1 MLANDLIADDSDK
14 AQFSMTEKFLDIRNL
29 VTEFRTE
36 GGVLQA
42 VKGVNLSIA
51 AGETLALVG
60 ESGSGKSVTSLSV
73 MGLLPKNVGRIVQ
86 GEILFKCRDGEV
98 RDLAK
103 TSSRSMSNI
112 RGSEIAM
119 VFQEPMTSLNPAHK
133 IGAQIAEAARLHE
146 KLGRKAARA
155 RAIEMLKLVEIP
167 EPERRAD
174 AYPHQLSGGMRQRV
188 MIAIALVCNPTLLIA
203 DEPTTALDS
212 TIQLQILELLRRL
225 QAELGMATLFITHN
239 LGVVAEIA
247 DRVAVMYGG
256 RIVENAPMADILTSP
271 RHPYTRGLLAS
282 VPRTDHAARAAGR
295 RDRLQ
300 AIPGSMV
307 DPMRPPP
314 GCDFAPR
321 CQWREDTC
329 TTDVPALENVATGHN
344 VRCCRWRNIT

>member
-1 MLANDLIADDSDK
+1 MTDK
-14 AQFSMTEKFLDIRNL
+14 LLDIRDL
-29 VTEFRTE
+29 VTEFKTE

-42 VKGVNLSIA
+42 VKGVNLSLA
-51 AGETLALVG
+51 AGETLAVVG
-60 ESGSGKSVTSLSV
+60 ESGSGKSVTALSV
-73 MGLLPKNVGRIVQ
+73 LGLLPKKVGQIVQ
-86 GEILFKCRDGEV
+86 GEILFRCRDGAV
-98 RDLAK
+98 RDLA
-103 TSSRSMSNI
+103 TSSDRSMADI

-119 VFQEPMTSLNPAHK
+119 VFQEPMTSLNPTHR

-155 RAIEMLKLVEIP
+155 RAIEMLKLVEIS
-167 EPERRAD
+167 EAELRAE

-188 MIAIALVCNPTLLIA
+188 MIAIALVCNPSLLIA

-212 TIQLQILELLRRL
+212 TVQLQILELLRRL
-225 QAELGMATLFITHN
+225 QGELGMATLFITHN

-256 RIVENAPMADILTSP
+256 RIVEDAPMADILTAP

-282 VPRTDHAARAAGR
+282 VPRTDHTARAAGQ

-321 CQWREDTC
+321 CQWSKDIC
-329 TTDVPALENVATGHN
+329 TTDVPALENVAAGHN
-344 VRCCRWRNIT
+344 VRCCRWRDIQ

>member
-1 MLANDLIADDSDK
+1 MSAKL
-14 AQFSMTEKFLDIRNL
+14 LDIRDL
-29 VTEFRTE
+29 VVEFRTE
-36 GGVLQA
+36 AGLLRA
-42 VKGVNLSIA
+42 VKGVDLSIA

-60 ESGSGKSVTSLSV
+60 ESGSGKSVTSLST
-73 MGLLPKNVGRIVQ
+73 MRLIPEGVGRIAG
-86 GEILFKCRDGEV
+86 GEILFRGRDGTV
-98 RDLAK
+98 RDLVHLPGREMAG
-103 TSSRSMSNI
+103 I

-119 VFQEPMTSLNPAHK
+119 VFQEPMTSLNPAHR

-146 KLGRKAARA
+146 GLGRKAARA
-155 RAIEMLKLVEIP
+155 RAVEMLKLVDIP
-167 EPERRAD
+167 EPERRAE

-212 TIQLQILELLRRL
+212 TVQLQILVLLRRL
-225 QAELGMATLFITHN
+225 QDELGMAILFITHN

-256 RIVENAPMADILTSP
+256 RIVEDAPMAEILTAP

-307 DPMRPPP
+307 DPLKPPP

-321 CQWREDTC
+321 CAWAQEACTAAVPVLEGVASGHHARCRRWREI
-329 TTDVPALENVATGHN
+329 V
-344 VRCCRWRNIT
+344 